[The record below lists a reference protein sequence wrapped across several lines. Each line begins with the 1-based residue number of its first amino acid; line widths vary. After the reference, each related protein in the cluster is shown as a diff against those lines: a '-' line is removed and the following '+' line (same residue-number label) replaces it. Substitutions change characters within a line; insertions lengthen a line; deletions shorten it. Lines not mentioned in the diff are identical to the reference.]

1 MAVTSKVIK
10 IYVCTC
16 DKCGAVQNVEKTD
29 ELYNGATAVRSI
41 GWKFGKDKSVKCSEC
56 RKHDWDDHYS
66 YIAQYKQEHKKNVAE

>member
-1 MAVTSKVIK
+1 MGVTSKVIQ

-16 DKCGAVQNVEKTD
+16 DKCGTVQNVEKTT

-41 GWKFGKDKSVKCSEC
+41 GWKFGKDKSVKCLEC

-66 YIAQYKQEHKKNVAE
+66 YMAQYKQERKKNVAE